1 MKPLLLTFD
10 VEEFDWLIDG
20 VRPLP
25 PADQITITV
34 EGLRLLIP
42 VLQNNRARATFFV
55 TGTFAESRGD
65 LLAELAD
72 SGHEI
77 GVHGL
82 EHGDD
87 YASLD
92 PGEAT
97 KRLLRAREIVEGASG
112 QTAFGLRTPRLRK
125 CPAAVVR
132 DAGFVYDASPH
143 PTWVPGRYFGLLL
156 SRKPWQVESITMIPI
171 SVLPVLRLP
180 VSWQW
185 FQIAGR
191 GLGVAA
197 LRPAAV
203 FAPYLHLYFHPW
215 EAIDLSSVGIATP
228 VTRRTGPAFLKA
240 MTAILTRTAGWT
252 ETTTVID
259 FIRG

>member
-10 VEEFDWLIDG
+10 VEEFDWLVDG
-20 VRPLP
+20 ARPMP
-25 PADQITITV
+25 PAEQIAITA

-42 VLQNNRARATFFV
+42 ILQNSRARATFFV
-55 TGTFAESRGD
+55 TGTFAESQGE
-65 LLAELAD
+65 LVAQLAD

-97 KRLLRAREIVEGASG
+97 GRLLRAREIVEGASG
-112 QTAFGLRTPRLRK
+112 QTASGLRTPRLRK
-125 CPAAVVR
+125 CPATVVR
-132 DAGFVYDASPH
+132 EAGFAYDASPH

-156 SRKPWQVESITMIPI
+156 SRKPWQEESITMVPI
-171 SVLPVLRLP
+171 SVLPVLRTP

-197 LRPAAV
+197 LRLAALG
-203 FAPYLHLYFHPW
+203 APYLHLYFHPW
-215 EAIDLSSVGIATP
+215 EAIDLRSVGIDTP
-228 VTRRTGPAFLKA
+228 VTRRTGPPFLEA
-240 MTAILTRTAGWT
+240 MTAILARTSGWT

-259 FIRG
+259 FIKR